1 MAHVI
6 LVSAPVPIGPFNLGL
21 LWVWDLDWVWGGLG
35 LGLGLDNIVQIFV
48 PVHNIGQQIVV
59 LQFIVHRHLLKVD
72 SQSSSVDTSLLENE
86 AFKHFSGKS
95 GDREKEFLPF
105 SQ

>member
-1 MAHVI
+1 M
-6 LVSAPVPIGPFNLGL
+6 
-21 LWVWDLDWVWGGLG
+21 
-35 LGLGLDNIVQIFV
+35 
-48 PVHNIGQQIVV
+48 HNIRQQIIV

-95 GDREKEFLPF
+95 EDIEKEFYPF
-105 SQ
+105 CNENVNVKSIRGYTD